1 MKKIFTENKHILII
15 SFLGFI
21 LVYSSSFI
29 KGYGYFIDEFY
40 FIACSNNP
48 AFGYVDHPPLAPIIL
63 MLYKSIFGDSL
74 YSIRIIPALV
84 FFFTIIL
91 AGIITREMGG
101 KKTAQTIAAFCI
113 FASPLFP
120 VFSTFYSMNVFEPL
134 LCGISIYYI
143 LKMINEENLKYWI
156 HIGIVFGFLLL
167 NKHTAALYIVFIVLS
182 LLITKNRKLLF
193 SKEFMYAILISLV
206 IFSPNIMWQIRN
218 DFPSLEF
225 YRNIMTNKNVPV
237 PFIEFIKTQIFVYNP
252 FILPI
257 WFTGILYLIFSKKV
271 DKYRFPGLM
280 FVFVFLFFLFT
291 HSSRFDRTAF
301 AYIGVFAGG
310 AIFTED
316 FISRYKYKWI
326 FLSYGILVIVFN
338 VVFIPVFVPFLSYE
352 NTEKL
357 TRMLN
362 IKTELESGN
371 RPLIFQTLADRI
383 GWQERVDMLGG
394 LYQSLP
400 EEQKRRT
407 VIAADNYGMAG
418 ALELLGRKY
427 GIVNVVCGHN
437 NYFLWSK
444 ERLHGDVLMQLT
456 RKGNLEGLKESFG
469 EVDSTGVYFD
479 NPYCTMHER
488 NLTVYICRKPKYPYE
503 ELLERG
509 KVYY

>member
-1 MKKIFTENKHILII
+1 
-15 SFLGFI
+15 
-21 LVYSSSFI
+21 
-29 KGYGYFIDEFY
+29 
-40 FIACSNNP
+40 
-48 AFGYVDHPPLAPIIL
+48 
-63 MLYKSIFGDSL
+63 
-74 YSIRIIPALV
+74 
-84 FFFTIIL
+84 
-91 AGIITREMGG
+91 
-101 KKTAQTIAAFCI
+101 
-113 FASPLFP
+113 
-120 VFSTFYSMNVFEPL
+120 
-134 LCGISIYYI
+134 
-143 LKMINEENLKYWI
+143 
-156 HIGIVFGFLLL
+156 
-167 NKHTAALYIVFIVLS
+167 
-182 LLITKNRKLLF
+182 
-193 SKEFMYAILISLV
+193 
-206 IFSPNIMWQIRN
+206 
-218 DFPSLEF
+218 
-225 YRNIMTNKNVPV
+225 
-237 PFIEFIKTQIFVYNP
+237 
-252 FILPI
+252 
-257 WFTGILYLIFSKKV
+257 
-271 DKYRFPGLM
+271 M

-352 NTEKL
+352 NTEKF